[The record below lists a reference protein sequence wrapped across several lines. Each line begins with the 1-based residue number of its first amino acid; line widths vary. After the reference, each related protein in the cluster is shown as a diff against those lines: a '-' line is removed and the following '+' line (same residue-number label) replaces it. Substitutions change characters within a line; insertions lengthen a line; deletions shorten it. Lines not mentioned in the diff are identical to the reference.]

1 MKAFLKT
8 RPGGTGFGDRLA
20 AFLAGMACGALL
32 QWATG
37 PLGRRLTGF
46 PGPRREEGGAGSAAR
61 QAMGRIHDLLGEIR
75 GLMGSPHGRTGEGS
89 PG

>member
-1 MKAFLKT
+1 MS
-8 RPGGTGFGDRLA
+8 GIGSGERLA

-37 PLGRRLTGF
+37 PLGRRLAGI
-46 PGPRREEGGAGSAAR
+46 PGTPGEEGAAGGAAR
-61 QAMGRIHDLLGEIR
+61 LALGRIHDLLGEIR
-75 GLMGSPHGRTGEGS
+75 GLMGSPQGRERDGS

>member
-1 MKAFLKT
+1 MK
-8 RPGGTGFGDRLA
+8 GNGSGERLA

-37 PLGRRLTGF
+37 PLGRRLAGF
-46 PGPRREEGGAGSAAR
+46 PGARRADGIAGGAALLSLD
-61 QAMGRIHDLLGEIR
+61 RIHGLLGEIR
-75 GLMGSPHGRTGEGS
+75 GLMGSPHGRARDGS